1 MRAHSSGEGDPLMT
15 APLSLVGTYGSPYS
29 LKMRAVLRYRHIP
42 FTWVLQNTPGERAL
56 PKPPVAIIP
65 VLGFPDATGTVTEVM
80 VDSTPQIARLET
92 MYAPRSLVPTDPAV
106 AFLDLLIE
114 DYADEWVTKSMYHY
128 RWAPPEAVER
138 ARRLL
143 PVWPMLHADD
153 ERLAQWGD
161 FVVDRQVGRRALVGS
176 TDANAPVIES
186 SYVRL
191 LEILNRQIEAH
202 DFLLGDRP
210 GSADFALYGQLS
222 QLVII
227 EPTSTDLCFEHGP
240 RVYSWV
246 NRMDDLSWWA
256 VDGDAGWAARDDVP
270 SPTLVP
276 LLAEIGATYTP
287 FMLAN
292 EAALRAGED
301 EVVCEILGREY
312 RQGAFPY
319 QGKTIN
325 WIREARAALS
335 DADRAWVDG
344 VLAGTGCEALF
355 A

>member
-1 MRAHSSGEGDPLMT
+1 MT
-15 APLSLVGTYGSPYS
+15 APLSLIGTYGSPYS
-29 LKMRAVLRYRHIP
+29 LKMRAVLRYRRIP
-42 FTWVLQNTPGERAL
+42 FTWVLQNTPGQFAL

-65 VLGFPDATGTVTEVM
+65 VLGFPDETGTVTEVM

-92 MYAPRSLVPTDPAV
+92 MFRERSLVPPDPAL
-106 AFLDLLIE
+106 AFLHLLIE
-114 DYADEWVTKSMYHY
+114 DYADEWLTKAMYHY

-143 PVWPMLHADD
+143 PVWPMLHEDD
-153 ERLAQWGD
+153 DRLAQWGD
-161 FVVDRQVGRRALVGS
+161 WVVDRQVGRRALVGS

-191 LEILNRQIEAH
+191 LEILNRIVEAQ
-202 DFLLGDRP
+202 DFVLGDRP
-210 GSADFALYGQLS
+210 GSGDFGLFGQLS

-227 EPTSTDLCFEHGP
+227 EPTSTALCFEHAP

-246 NRMDDLSWWA
+246 NRVDDLSWWA
-256 VDGDAGWAARDDVP
+256 IEGDEGWVDRATLP
-270 SPTLVP
+270 SVTLAP

-292 EAALRAGED
+292 EAALEAEQP

-319 QGKTIN
+319 QGKTIR

-344 VLAGTGCEALF
+344 VLAGSGCEALF